1 MKKINPFLLL
11 FIFMGFCLAILYG
24 FFELGDFW
32 MMETTEK
39 VLMTIFGCLI
49 CLITSIT
56 VCIEIWKSKPYIVA
70 IENSKIILGG
80 KSFSSVCVLADD
92 TGKVPA
98 GMESVVIT
106 GNFCLCKKHFTNLN
120 NVKKIYFFNKKHRID
135 ADLFESA
142 KDKIVLRCKNKK
154 LLVEFH

>member
-1 MKKINPFLLL
+1 
-11 FIFMGFCLAILYG
+11 MGFCLSILYG

-49 CLITSIT
+49 CLITGIT
-56 VCIEIWKSKPYIVA
+56 VCIEIWKSKPDIVA
-70 IENSKIILGG
+70 IENSKIILDD

-92 TGKVPA
+92 TGKVPV
-98 GMESVVIT
+98 GVESVVIT
-106 GNFCLCKKHFTNLN
+106 GNFCLCKNNFTNLN

>member
-1 MKKINPFLLL
+1 MKKNNPFLLL

-49 CLITSIT
+49 CLITGIT

-70 IENSKIILGG
+70 IENSKIILDG

-92 TGKVPA
+92 TGKVR
-98 GMESVVIT
+98 V
-106 GNFCLCKKHFTNLN
+106 
-120 NVKKIYFFNKKHRID
+120 NVKCCGLR
-135 ADLFESA
+135 FESA
-142 KDKIVLRCKNKK
+142 
-154 LLVEFH
+154 

>member
-39 VLMTIFGCLI
+39 ILMTIFGCLI
-49 CLITSIT
+49 VITAIIIC
-56 VCIEIWKSKPYIVA
+56 VEIWKSKPDIVA
-70 IENSKIILGG
+70 IENSKIILDG
-80 KSFSSVCVLADD
+80 KFFSSVCVLADD

-98 GMESVVIT
+98 GVESIVIT
-106 GNFCLCKKHFTNLN
+106 GNFCLCKNHFTNLN

-142 KDKIVLRCKNKK
+142 KDKIVLRCKKKK
-154 LLVEFH
+154 LIVEFH